1 VSDLDGRD
9 VEMVKH
15 DLAKDR
21 PSREL
26 LERLIDEYGLGTV
39 MSTKSPTW
47 KKMGLDL
54 ATMTKKKAID
64 LMLEEPNLI
73 KRPLVLVKG
82 KAIFGFKPDQYDEL
96 LG

>member
-1 VSDLDGRD
+1 
-9 VEMVKH
+9 MVRH
-15 DLAKDR
+15 DLAKQR

-26 LERLIDEYGLGTV
+26 LAQLIDEYGLATV

-47 KKMGLDL
+47 KKMELDL

-64 LMLEEPNLI
+64 LMLAEPNLI
-73 KRPLVLVKG
+73 KRPLLLVNG
-82 KAIFGFKPDQYDEL
+82 KAIFGYKRDQYDEL